1 MTIKMERLLLGMKK
15 EKRDTFKKDL
25 QSSSLYR
32 LMMLGWINYWMKISL
47 TLLEVSH
54 LSQLIH
60 MMSLIRV
67 WHKKWERMNQLH

>member
-32 LMMLGWINYWMKISL
+32 LMMLG
-47 TLLEVSH
+47 
-54 LSQLIH
+54 
-60 MMSLIRV
+60 
-67 WHKKWERMNQLH
+67 